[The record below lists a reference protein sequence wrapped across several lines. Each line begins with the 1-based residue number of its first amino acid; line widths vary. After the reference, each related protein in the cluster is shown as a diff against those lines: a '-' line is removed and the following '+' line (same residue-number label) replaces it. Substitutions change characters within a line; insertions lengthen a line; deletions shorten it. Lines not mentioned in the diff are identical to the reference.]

1 MTGTSY
7 GTIRF
12 LCFGKGK
19 SNRSHHLLCKSVGT
33 LSKVGAFVARRVSSN
48 GELVRRARVLETIL
62 QNRHQVIIPLE
73 GCLTVV
79 HILPNCLMRAVI
91 TKKVQTTSMF
101 HSCLNTLARLST
113 QKNNLDQFSEFERY
127 LSLKGHVCISKVVAI
142 YTQRTL
148 GIYNLYQVGGNLFP
162 LNYNNYIYVNFFGGL
177 SM

>member
-62 QNRHQVIIPLE
+62 QVIIPLE
-73 GCLTVV
+73 GCLAVV
-79 HILPNCLMRAVI
+79 HILPNCLMHAVI
-91 TKKVQTTSMF
+91 ITNMMQTTSMF
-101 HSCLNTLARLST
+101 HSCLTTLARLST
-113 QKNNLDQFSEFERY
+113 QKNNLANSSD
-127 LSLKGHVCISKVVAI
+127 
-142 YTQRTL
+142 
-148 GIYNLYQVGGNLFP
+148 
-162 LNYNNYIYVNFFGGL
+162 NFL
-177 SM
+177 